1 MNEQVYFS
9 GRRVAAFGLR
19 GVGVGDVGDLL
30 AYREEWD
37 SFIVAHAALW
47 QYLNGL
53 FESVPE
59 AQKCPAGIFDV
70 SQIQGLPLATQ
81 AFCADLKLTRIL
93 TSDTN
98 ALGILKRWNAYKD
111 KSSAEILAGADSI
124 LKWYQQV
131 VLDVGSY
138 KDDLVRIANFWG
150 VTIELPDVPT
160 FSKQQEIIARI
171 EGAYVTTKGI
181 LKLIGYGVGQ
191 ALATAADVTQ
201 ATAEGLTEAAKQIP
215 KTFRW
220 VAVAAAVTAVV
231 VAGGLIVY
239 YVPKSSKAKAA

>member
-1 MNEQVYFS
+1 MNEQVYF
-9 GRRVAAFGLR
+9 GEQRVAAFGLR

-30 AYREEWD
+30 AYRQEWD
-37 SFIVAHAALW
+37 SFITAHAALW

-70 SQIQGLPLATQ
+70 SQIQGLPPATQ

-98 ALGILKRWNAYKD
+98 ALGILKRWNAYKNL
-111 KSSAEILAGADSI
+111 SSAEILSGADSI

-138 KDDLVRIANFWG
+138 KDDLVRIAKFWG

-160 FSKQQEIIARI
+160 FSVQQEIISRI

-191 ALATAADVTQ
+191 TLATAADTAQ

-215 KTFRW
+215 KTARW
-220 VAVAAAVTAVV
+220 MGIAAAVTAVV
-231 VAGGLIVY
+231 VAGGLIIY
-239 YVPKSSKAKAA
+239 YKPRKARAAA